1 MSTKTDVAL
10 ERGLYRSLIDGSG
23 AIREEAWKRAV
34 AIGDV
39 VGLCRRCE
47 GLMKAVHIP
56 DSGRTQWYGAACNS
70 CWAEIAL
77 PGRHRPGI
85 PLHRSSRHD
94 EMPNSTWN
102 NRYELLK
109 KMADLTKQKIKAG

>member
-1 MSTKTDVAL
+1 MSTKTDIAL
-10 ERGLYRSLIDGSG
+10 ERGLYRSLIDNSG
-23 AIREEAWKRAV
+23 VIREEAWRRAV
-34 AIGDV
+34 AIRDV
-39 VGLCRRCE
+39 VGLCRRCD
-47 GLMKAVHIP
+47 GLMLAVPIP
-56 DSGRTQWYGAACNS
+56 DSGRTAWYAAECNS

-77 PGRHRPGI
+77 PARHIAGI

-102 NRYELLK
+102 SRYELLK